1 MRMVDGNYR
10 HVALPN
16 LDELD
21 LRSPDQP
28 VKEWEE
34 VFSVGG
40 IESEFDLPLTS
51 DEKARKIV
59 NIDEA
64 RRSVARRRGH

>member
-1 MRMVDGNYR
+1 MVDGNYR
-10 HVALPN
+10 HVALPS

-21 LRSPDQP
+21 QRESDLP
-28 VKEWEE
+28 VREWEE
-34 VFSVGG
+34 LFSGGG
-40 IESEFDLPLTS
+40 IECQVDLPLTS

-64 RRSVARRRGH
+64 RRMFARRRGH